1 MGRVDTNA
9 SQYHQG
15 LQFQELHQAHG
26 PETIDDA
33 PPHDEEG
40 QDLYAPPGDYQK
52 PQESVTNRPNHDG
65 NVRPLPTKK
74 PRDDELPQAF
84 PPPQDEPQSFPPPD
98 HDETPQPFPP
108 TQTSDQLFHQQ
119 PNVGGVQF
127 QPQQPFGQAVGGVPA
142 MGRPAAMPSPS
153 PFIHPQLP
161 TQAWR
166 TDLFDC
172 MKNPQNAIITMFFPC
187 VTFGQIAEIVDSGST
202 SCGTSGMLYGLI
214 ACCLAIPCIMSC
226 TYRTKMRSRFG
237 LIESPAPDWLVHCF
251 CECCALCQE
260 YRELQERGLDPSI
273 GWVGNVA
280 KQQQQQQQYGM
291 TPPIGQRM
299 MQ

>member
-15 LQFQELHQAHG
+15 LQFQELHQTQA

-33 PPHDEEG
+33 PHHDEED
-40 QDLYAPPGDYQK
+40 QDLYAPPSEYQK
-52 PQESVTNRPNHDG
+52 PQQQVTNRENHDAY
-65 NVRPLPTKK
+65 VKPLPVKEK
-74 PRDDELPQAF
+74 PRDDELPHAF
-84 PPPQDEPQSFPPPD
+84 PPPQDEPHSFPPP
-98 HDETPQPFPP
+98 HQDETPRPFPP
-108 TQTSDQLFHQQ
+108 TQTSDQH
-119 PNVGGVQF
+119 NVGGVQF
-127 QPQQPFGQAVGGVPA
+127 PPLQAFGQPVGGVP
-142 MGRPAAMPSPS
+142 MGRPTTTPS
-153 PFIHPQLP
+153 PFIHPQVP

-187 VTFGQIAEIVDSGST
+187 VTFGQIAEILDSGST

-214 ACCLAIPCIMSC
+214 ACCLAMPCIMSC
-226 TYRTKMRSRFG
+226 TYRSKMRSRFG

-251 CECCALCQE
+251 CEWCALCQE

-280 KQQQQQQQYGM
+280 KQQQQQQQFAM
-291 TPPIGQRM
+291 TPPMGQRM
-299 MQ
+299 M